1 MGVDNNQ
8 ILLFIIQLSCWNVY
22 SILSIPKKRDAS
34 DLKYILTNITYEI
47 LLKHFI
53 NRIQIFV
60 FAVSSGN
67 GELENF
73 FGCASKYLIFLIYY
87 CLHCVAIHI
96 DCAETVPII
105 VVIMDIDIYN
115 PKYLTEYHSDNTKEV
130 LDIAS
135 NV

>member
-1 MGVDNNQ
+1 MYIAFYQYQNNGM
-8 ILLFIIQLSCWNVY
+8 LQL
-22 SILSIPKKRDAS
+22 R
-34 DLKYILTNITYEI
+34 YILTNITYEI
-47 LLKHFI
+47 LFQHFI
-53 NRIQIFV
+53 YRIQIFI

-115 PKYLTEYHSDNTKEV
+115 PKYLTEYHSDNPISISLSHIRKKYWILQAMYNRILYMTT
-130 LDIAS
+130 
-135 NV
+135 